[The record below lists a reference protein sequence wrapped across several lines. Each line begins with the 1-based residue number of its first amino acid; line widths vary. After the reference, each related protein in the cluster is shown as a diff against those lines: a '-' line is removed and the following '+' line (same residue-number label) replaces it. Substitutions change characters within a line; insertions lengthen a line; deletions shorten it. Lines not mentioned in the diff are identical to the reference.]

1 MAITWSDINNGE
13 AASSVRSKLNSLGQS
28 AASFSSE
35 VLDNLNIKILSFS
48 NSTVATTAW
57 QSNATYVNFP
67 YRAAVTCNGVTAN
80 DTPLVMFS
88 ATDQESGNFT
98 GADTDT
104 NIVYIYCA
112 AIPSSTVTIPNI
124 IVLQGVSLNG

>member
-1 MAITWSDINNGE
+1 MAITWTDINNGE

-28 AASFSSE
+28 ASSFSSE
-35 VLDNLNIKILSFS
+35 VLENLNIKILAFT
-48 NSTVATTAW
+48 NSTVTTTAW
-57 QSNATYVNFP
+57 TSDSTYVNYP
-67 YRAAVTCNGVTAN
+67 YRAPVACTGVTAN

-88 ATDQESGNFT
+88 PADQESGNFT

-112 AIPSSTVTIPNI
+112 SIPSSTVTIPNI
-124 IVLQGVSLNG
+124 IVLQGVNLDG